1 MIRSLS
7 LICVAALGL
16 SGCAGPIETR
26 LKNHMV
32 VALPDQPSFAFSE
45 SIDGEN
51 PTQQLAKKLIAAAL
65 VEKGFGSKD
74 NPRLLVETALAERPA
89 DIAITTGETDQRNQV
104 ATAKSRELLQSCQ
117 DQEHRLTI
125 GIFDVTDGTQV
136 YSGSAA
142 EYHCKGTL
150 QQSLPHLVD
159 GALAEL
165 GKRVTDQ
172 ARIETHIRLGTD

>member
-7 LICVAALGL
+7 LIYIAALGL
-16 SGCAGPIETR
+16 SGCAGPIQTR
-26 LKNHMV
+26 VKNHMAI
-32 VALPDQPSFAFSE
+32 ALPDQPGFAFPK

-65 VEKGFGSKD
+65 IEKGFRPND

-89 DIAITTGETDQRNQV
+89 DIAIAAGETDQRNQV
-104 ATAKSRELLQSCQ
+104 ATAKTRELLQSCK
-117 DQEHRLTI
+117 DKEHRLTI
-125 GIFDVTDGTQV
+125 GIFDITDGTQV